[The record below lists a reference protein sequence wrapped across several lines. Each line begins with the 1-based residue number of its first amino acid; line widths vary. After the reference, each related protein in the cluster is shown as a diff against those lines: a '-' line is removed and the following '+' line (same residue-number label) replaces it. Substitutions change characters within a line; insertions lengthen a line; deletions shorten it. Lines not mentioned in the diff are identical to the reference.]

1 VFDTIFCLQKQAKEI
16 LLQKIQVTLLMA
28 KSKKTNRKAEARKAS
43 SPAWRRPE
51 VLITALVAFIASVV
65 AITLISSKN
74 GGDTPITKS
83 AAVNTNATPPP
94 TLPTASPPNE
104 AGKEPQTLSMDVNTA
119 VMVTEELDFGGRPPA
134 IADALKQIERRYKPD
149 DGQGRTFAVLD
160 AYGEPTPDG
169 KLLHISMHV
178 SSEKPGM
185 GELIFKRTGKV
196 LWRSRI
202 NPTTLLPKQKT
213 LTIIMDDG
221 TGKTYTVDG
230 TGKPPSIFESKFM
243 NGGVPVASLWPDGAE
258 REITFIYSACGCPVK
273 VMVKRVGDRT
283 VRTKDLPVIFPD
295 DPEAVALI
303 QSYMKW

>member
-1 VFDTIFCLQKQAKEI
+1 
-16 LLQKIQVTLLMA
+16 M
-28 KSKKTNRKAEARKAS
+28 
-43 SPAWRRPE
+43 
-51 VLITALVAFIASVV
+51 
-65 AITLISSKN
+65 KN
-74 GGDTPITKS
+74 SGDTQPAKTS
-83 AAVNTNATPPP
+83 AANTNAAPAPPP
-94 TLPTASPPNE
+94 QQTSAPPNE
-104 AGKEPQTLSMDVNTA
+104 EGKEPQTLSMDVNTA
-119 VMVTEELDFGGRPPA
+119 VMVTEELDFGGRPPS
-134 IADALKQIERRYKPD
+134 IEDALKQIERRYKPD

-169 KLLHISMHV
+169 KLLHIQMHV

-230 TGKPPSIFESKFM
+230 TGNPPSIFESKFT

-273 VMVKRVGDRT
+273 VMVKRAGDRT
-283 VRTKDLPVIFPD
+283 VRVKDLPVIFPD
-295 DPEAVALI
+295 DPAAVDLI
-303 QSYMKW
+303 KRYMKW